1 MIRRLAIA
9 LILSLGLVA
18 PACKGTEDV
27 LGTPITGPEGR
38 TLASMLPFI
47 TKSLT
52 APAAELTFGRPDEG
66 APSSAQVIF
75 IYYVE
80 NGRKVNLSFP
90 NPTDPI
96 TLAWIQE
103 KNGGTTPI
111 PILDK

>member
-1 MIRRLAIA
+1 MIRRLGIA
-9 LILSLGLVA
+9 LILSLALLA
-18 PACKGTEDV
+18 PACKGTENV
-27 LGTPITGPEGR
+27 VGTPIGGQEGR
-38 TLASMLPFI
+38 TLASMLPHI

-75 IYYVE
+75 IYFVE

-96 TLAWIQE
+96 TLAWISE

-111 PILDK
+111 TIMD

>member
-1 MIRRLAIA
+1 MNRKFGIA

-18 PACKGTEDV
+18 PACKGTENV
-27 LGTPITGPEGR
+27 TGAPIGGQEGR

-52 APAAELTFGRPDEG
+52 APAAELTFGRPDDG
-66 APSSAQVIF
+66 ASGASVIF
-75 IYYVE
+75 IYFVE
-80 NGRKVNLSFP
+80 NGRKVNLNFP

-96 TLAWIQE
+96 SLAWIQE

-111 PILDK
+111 PLN